1 MTKTL
6 VYDGFGLRRLYQ
18 KLTAMITTMPPKTT
32 ITDLTSPVS
41 GKKGNEVVS
50 DLPGLLVG

>member
-41 GKKGNEVVS
+41 GKKGK
-50 DLPGLLVG
+50 